1 MNQLHRVP
9 ITDPPSPGATSTRTA
24 TDDGTAADTATRSAS
39 IFHDLHQRPRQFE
52 PSEHAKALQRVIR
65 QLGTFSDAA
74 LSSKRLLSLLQE
86 AGITATAATTAATTT
101 TADAAEHRH
110 YERELE
116 WLLLSKAA
124 IQAYGIV
131 LNSLVNQTLPLSQ
144 DLFYWD
150 EVLASYRYTAIY
162 WLQTSPHRLA
172 QLANEIFLESRS
184 RLQELREMERPQFL
198 RLPSSQENVLAGA
211 RPSHQGNRE
220 GEEEGGPGGE
230 VAGVGAGVGVGVGV
244 GAGVGVGVGVGV
256 GEECERERE
265 RDGSGSR
272 PESLSETARK
282 LYGLVRN
289 TVHDRVILHRLT
301 AMSPFSLVRHEI
313 RQKQAGIRKLREM
326 QASALGVL
334 IGEGLSFAFD
344 DDHDEW
350 RGLVEH
356 AVLLMEN
363 VVRNVSLADGLSLD
377 EFEETVFVFDR
388 ARDER
393 PAGLDTMTYINI
405 PTTHADASAGAKPT
419 AVLSARLQAILRLHL
434 PTQASAARELA
445 QSHGRPG
452 RLTRYWLPATALALS
467 SSTVL
472 RVLVGRREEL
482 GTWVRELGA
491 TTIDFWA
498 NWVVEPTRKVIGT
511 IRHSEDSE
519 VALMSRRSLAA
530 DMESLERMVVDF
542 AVDNPGSADT
552 ATGTTPSA
560 PLTAREIE
568 VLRLGVKEGDLTPVL
583 RAYEHDLRRP
593 FRGAVSGELVRA
605 LLIQIQKTKV
615 DVEVAI
621 SGIDQLLKSQELV
634 FGFVGLTPGLLMS
647 VVTVRWFAGLFQGR
661 QRKSGGRVSGQMVRR
676 LRNVD
681 RILTASGAM
690 RGQNQGCLNYKEH
703 GLLLC
708 EVHVL
713 REDARRVLNSAL
725 WGEFVADLEELVDV
739 RGGVAK
745 QMKIVERIR
754 W

>member
-9 ITDPPSPGATSTRTA
+9 ITAPSSPGATSTRTA
-24 TDDGTAADTATRSAS
+24 TDDGTAADTTAGSTAPGAATS
-39 IFHDLHQRPRQFE
+39 IFRDQSQRLRQFE

-74 LSSKRLLSLLQE
+74 LSPKRLVSLLQE
-86 AGITATAATTAATTT
+86 AGITATAVTATTT
-101 TADAAEHRH
+101 TAAADAAEHRH

-131 LNSLVNQTLPLSQ
+131 LNSLVSQTLPLSQ

-150 EVLASYRYTAIY
+150 EVLSSYRYTAVY
-162 WLQTSPHRLA
+162 WLQTSPHRLI
-172 QLANEIFLESRS
+172 QLTSEIFLESRN
-184 RLQELREMERPQFL
+184 RLRELREMERPQFL
-198 RLPSSQENVLAGA
+198 RLPNSQENVLARA
-211 RPSHQGNRE
+211 RPSHRGSRE
-220 GEEEGGPGGE
+220 EREEEDGDGRVGVGMVEEEEGGR
-230 VAGVGAGVGVGVGV
+230 
-244 GAGVGVGVGVGV
+244 
-256 GEECERERE
+256 ERERE
-265 RDGSGSR
+265 RRGPSS
-272 PESLSETARK
+272 ESLSETARK

-301 AMSPFSLVRHEI
+301 AMSPFSLARHEI

-334 IGEGLSFAFD
+334 IGEGLSFVFD

-363 VVRNVSLADGLSLD
+363 VVRNVSLGEGLSLD

-388 ARDER
+388 AQDER
-393 PAGLDTMTYINI
+393 PAGLNISSLDTAMHIEA
-405 PTTHADASAGAKPT
+405 PTARGAYADANADAGPT
-419 AVLSARLQAILRLHL
+419 AVLSARLQAILRHHL
-434 PTQASAARELA
+434 PAQTSAARDLA
-445 QSHGRPG
+445 QLHGRPG
-452 RLTRYWLPATALALS
+452 RLTRYWLPAAALVLS

-472 RVLVGRREEL
+472 RILVNRREEL
-482 GTWVRELGA
+482 STWVRELGA
-491 TTIDFWA
+491 TTVDFWV

-519 VALMSRRSLAA
+519 VALVGRKSLAA

-542 AVDNPGSADT
+542 AVDNPGSTDT
-552 ATGTTPSA
+552 STSTTSATRGA

-568 VLRLGVKEGDLTPVL
+568 VLRQNVKEGDLTPVL

-593 FRGAVSGELVRA
+593 FRGAARGELVRA

-621 SGIDQLLKSQELV
+621 SGIDRLLKSQELV
-634 FGFVGLTPGLLMS
+634 FGFVGLTPGLLIS
-647 VVTVRWFAGLFQGR
+647 VVAARWFAGLFQGR
-661 QRKSGGRVSGQMVRR
+661 QRKSGRVGGQMVRR

-681 RILTASGAM
+681 RILTASAAV

-725 WGEFVADLEELVDV
+725 WAEFVADLDELVDV